1 VILQL
6 ANLGNVGG
14 HFHHVGDLSGGIAQR
29 RRPDQNVV
37 LLSGFGGDHHF
48 CLVGLPV
55 FKCSGNRAVG
65 AGLIPMFV
73 NLMTAST
80 EFDVKIFFKAPVGC
94 RQVELSVLHRYIT
107 GHFIKKLLVALLG
120 AA

>member
-1 VILQL
+1 
-6 ANLGNVGG
+6 
-14 HFHHVGDLSGGIAQR
+14 VGDLSGGIPQR
-29 RRPDQNVV
+29 RRPDQHVV
-37 LLSGFGGDHHF
+37 LLTSFGGDHHL

-73 NLMTAST
+73 NVMTESA
-80 EFDVKIFFKAPVGC
+80 EFDVKIFFKTSVGC
-94 RQVELSVLHRYIT
+94 RQPELPILYRYIT

-120 AA
+120 CGAILPAGV